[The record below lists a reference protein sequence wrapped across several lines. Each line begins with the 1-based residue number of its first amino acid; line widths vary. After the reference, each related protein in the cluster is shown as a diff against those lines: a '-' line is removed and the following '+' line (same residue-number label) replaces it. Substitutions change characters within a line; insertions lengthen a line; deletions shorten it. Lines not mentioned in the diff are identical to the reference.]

1 MENTIKEILILIK
14 EINTN
19 SIPPPLD
26 YSGAISSIASL
37 VISSFSLVILLRIS
51 RKIKNKNAIK
61 YIMKEMDRLHEIL
74 KKPENEIPSDIKN
87 RLTKT
92 VDDIKKYKNIFFKY
106 QLKQLIRESHETNPN
121 DFEDMKRIISLVIN
135 ELKEEV

>member
-1 MENTIKEILILIK
+1 
-14 EINTN
+14 
-19 SIPPPLD
+19 
-26 YSGAISSIASL
+26 
-37 VISSFSLVILLRIS
+37 
-51 RKIKNKNAIK
+51 
-61 YIMKEMDRLHEIL
+61 MKEMDRLHEIL